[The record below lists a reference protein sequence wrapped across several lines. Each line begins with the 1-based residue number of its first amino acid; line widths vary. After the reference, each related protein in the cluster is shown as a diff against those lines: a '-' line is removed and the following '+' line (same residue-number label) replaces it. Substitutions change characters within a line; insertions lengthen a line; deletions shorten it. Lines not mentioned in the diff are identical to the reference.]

1 MVSAVWPGVELD
13 WSRRISVP
21 STASVDPSGT
31 VNDWHVLDNGPEL
44 AARGLSPV
52 GTLLCV
58 HGNPTWSYLWRG
70 LLRAATDSP
79 EPWRVVAVDQLDMG
93 FSDRTGTF
101 RRLEDRITDL
111 HDLTGALELSG
122 QVITVGHDWG
132 GVISLGWATR
142 HRSQLAGVVLTNTA
156 IHQPQGAA
164 IPAPLQVALNPAVHG
179 WGTKSSSAFL
189 RVTHALAHPP
199 LPADVRS
206 AYMAP
211 YRRASR
217 REGVANFVA
226 DIPGSPSHPSYPTL
240 EAVAEAVRTLDV
252 PALLLWGPRDPVF
265 SDRYLRDLM
274 DRLPQADVHRFEGA
288 GHLVM
293 EDRDT
298 AGTILDWLAATYDD
312 GGDDS
317 GTRDGGIRSGLG
329 QTTGGAHGKMSQSGA
344 KRSASG
350 TATDATK
357 EFRPLWAEL
366 DRRAGDTATSVVDMV
381 GGSGTASSL
390 SWTQLAERV
399 RNLSSGL
406 AASGVKPGDR
416 VSLLVPPGSDLTAL
430 IYACVRIGAIIVVA
444 DAGLGTK
451 GLSRAVKGAG
461 PKFVIGI
468 ERGLTAA
475 RLFGWPGERISAAS
489 LAPARRRLL
498 GVTHSLAE
506 IAARGAAER
515 RSGGQHPEE
524 PGPDDQAAIL
534 FTSGSTGPAKGVV
547 YTHRQLS
554 AMRDAVANTYGLR
567 AGTSLVAGF
576 APFALL
582 GPALGATTVTPDM
595 DVTAPK
601 TLTATALA
609 EAAAAVNA
617 TAVFASPS
625 ALRNVLDTAAALAN
639 RGALEQVQVLL
650 SAGAPIPE
658 PLLDEL
664 TGLLPQASLHT
675 PYGMTEALPI
685 TDIDLEGIRHAR
697 LDADSQA
704 GAGSGAGSEAGAGSG
719 AGSQAGAG
727 SGAGSQAGA
736 GSGAGSQAGAGS
748 GAGSH
753 AGAEGGLPTNA
764 ETDTREPGPGTGAG
778 NGVCVGRPVSGA
790 QIAISGLD
798 EDAAATGAL
807 TRDPAVTGEILVSA
821 PHVKNHYDRLWA
833 TERRS
838 SRTRCWHRTGDVG
851 HLDDQGRLWVEGRLG
866 HIIPTASGV
875 LTPVALEQAVE
886 AVDDVGRAAVVG
898 VGPDGAQV
906 PVAVVETLPPADRPS
921 LAAPA
926 LTAAVRAAA
935 AAANP
940 DAGISAVLVV
950 AELPTDIRHN
960 AKIDRAGLAGWAA
973 EVLAGGKMTAP

>member
-1 MVSAVWPGVELD
+1 M
-13 WSRRISVP
+13 P
-21 STASVDPSGT
+21 STASVDPTGAEHS
-31 VNDWHVLDNGPEL
+31 WHILDNGPEL
-44 AARGLSPV
+44 EARGIAPA

-70 LLRAATDSP
+70 LLQAATNSA
-79 EPWRVVAVDQLDMG
+79 EPWRVIAVDQLDMG
-93 FSDRTGTF
+93 FSDRTGKF

-111 HDLTGALELSG
+111 GDLTDALELNG
-122 QVITVGHDWG
+122 PVITVGHDWG

-142 HRSQLAGVVLTNTA
+142 HRSQLTGVVLTNTA
-156 IHQPQGAA
+156 IHQPQGAS
-164 IPAPLQVALNPAVHG
+164 IPAPLQLALNPAVHG

-199 LPADVRS
+199 LSGDVRA
-206 AYMAP
+206 AYMSP

-217 REGVANFVA
+217 RDGVANFVA
-226 DIPGSPSHPSYPTL
+226 DIPAGPSHPSYPTL

-265 SDRYLRDLM
+265 SDLYLRDLM

-298 AGTILDWLAATYDD
+298 AGTIMDWLGQKYDD
-312 GGDDS
+312 G
-317 GTRDGGIRSGLG
+317 DGPSKHE
-329 QTTGGAHGKMSQSGA
+329 TA
-344 KRSASG
+344 KPASA
-350 TATDATK
+350 A

-366 DRRAGDTATSVVDMV
+366 DRRSTETATAVVDM
-381 GGSGTASSL
+381 GGKPAADSNPSRDDDPESGRNTAPASPAGTASAL
-390 SWTQLAERV
+390 SWAQLAERV
-399 RNLSSGL
+399 RNLSAGL
-406 AASGVKPGDR
+406 AAAGVKPGDR
-416 VSLLVPPGSDLTAL
+416 VSLLVPPGSDLTSL

-475 RLFGWPGERISAAS
+475 RLFGWPGERISATT

-498 GVTHSLAE
+498 GVTHSLDD
-506 IAARGAAER
+506 IAAHGAAVIR
-515 RSGGQHPEE
+515 TGTPEPAE
-524 PGPDDQAAIL
+524 PNADDEAAIL

-554 AMRDAVANTYGLR
+554 AMRDAVANTYGLT

-609 EAAAAVNA
+609 EAAAAVEA

-625 ALRNVLDTAAALAN
+625 ALRNVLDTSAALSPAH
-639 RGALEQVQVLL
+639 RDALGRVRLLL

-658 PLLDEL
+658 PLLNEL

-685 TDIDLEGIRHAR
+685 TDIDLPGI
-697 LDADSQA
+697 SQA
-704 GAGSGAGSEAGAGSG
+704 
-719 AGSQAGAG
+719 
-727 SGAGSQAGA
+727 
-736 GSGAGSQAGAGS
+736 
-748 GAGSH
+748 
-753 AGAEGGLPTNA
+753 
-764 ETDTREPGPGTGAG
+764 RAG
-778 NGVCVGRPVSGA
+778 NGVCVGVPVSGA
-790 QIAISGLD
+790 KIAISALD
-798 EDAAATGAL
+798 DGGSATGAL
-807 TRDPAVTGEILVSA
+807 TTDPAVTGEILVSA
-821 PHVKNHYDRLWA
+821 PHVKSHYDRLWA
-833 TERRS
+833 TERLS
-838 SRTRCWHRTGDVG
+838 SRNPGWHRTGDVG

-866 HIIPTASGV
+866 HIITTAMGV
-875 LTPVALEQAVE
+875 LTPVALEQAIE
-886 AVDDVGRAAVVG
+886 GVDDVGRAAVVG
-898 VGPDGAQV
+898 VGPEGAKV
-906 PVAVVETLPPADRPS
+906 PVAVVETLPQATRPV
-921 LAAPA
+921 LAGPP
-926 LTAAVRAAA
+926 LTAAARSAV

-940 DAGISAVLVV
+940 DAGISVV
-950 AELPTDIRHN
+950 IVVPELPTDIRHN
-960 AKIDRAGLAGWAA
+960 AKIDRARLADWASK
-973 EVLAGGKMTAP
+973 VLAGGRMTAP